1 MDNKNLQTIKAQ
13 FRFNEQG
20 YTLMKAAFYIYVLRK
35 SEIHYNIGNKN
46 NLMIHQNNLTYLH
59 RLVKENLQKIEN
71 CCDKVVC
78 DLIKEC
84 IVSFSDYY
92 VTGTGINDALY
103 AIDKMTNKEIGE
115 LFIENATS
123 YGNKEDSSV
132 PNDLSELIFK
142 LFDRDGR
149 TSWIDLNC
157 GNGDFLVTIS
167 KLSQN
172 IEILGEDLNYNQT
185 LLTKLRL
192 YFIGIKNNIRQNNV
206 LDSEYSEV
214 ANFAF
219 VNTPFLLRLGNKTDS
234 YNIHN
239 RFIGKLKSSQ
249 NADWLFADRVMQASK
264 ERSAI
269 LMTEAS
275 LMNYIDIEQRK
286 EVVNN
291 NLLEGVIKLPAN
303 LFSYTAISCS
313 LVIFNKNKKDNV
325 VRFLDASNM
334 CVKGRRFSELNI
346 AEIVDSYNN
355 ASTIV
360 NMNSIIEND
369 YGLNVKRYLDVS
381 DIVLNNSVILKEVVH
396 EIFRGV
402 QIPAQTIDE
411 YSKNIYENTYK
422 LLSVGDIQNGFFEI
436 KNLQT
441 IVDDGKFDR
450 YLLRNGDVLVSS
462 KSTKIKTCVIEDVD
476 NVKIIATGSLLVIR
490 CDENKINPV
499 YLKTF
504 FDSVNGTK
512 LLESVQTGTA
522 IISINASALLNMKI
536 SCIDRDKQDKIA
548 ADYLERLD
556 QFKITQN
563 KLRKLENEL
572 NTVFDKF
579 VEE

>member
-219 VNTPFLLRLGNKTDS
+219 VNTPFLLRLGNKTNS

-303 LFSYTAISCS
+303 LLSYTAISCS

-355 ASTIV
+355 ASTIL

-462 KSTKIKTCVIEDVD
+462 KSTKIKTCVIEGVD

>member
-1 MDNKNLQTIKAQ
+1 
-13 FRFNEQG
+13 
-20 YTLMKAAFYIYVLRK
+20 
-35 SEIHYNIGNKN
+35 
-46 NLMIHQNNLTYLH
+46 
-59 RLVKENLQKIEN
+59 
-71 CCDKVVC
+71 
-78 DLIKEC
+78 
-84 IVSFSDYY
+84 
-92 VTGTGINDALY
+92 
-103 AIDKMTNKEIGE
+103 
-115 LFIENATS
+115 
-123 YGNKEDSSV
+123 
-132 PNDLSELIFK
+132 
-142 LFDRDGR
+142 
-149 TSWIDLNC
+149 
-157 GNGDFLVTIS
+157 
-167 KLSQN
+167 
-172 IEILGEDLNYNQT
+172 
-185 LLTKLRL
+185 
-192 YFIGIKNNIRQNNV
+192 
-206 LDSEYSEV
+206 
-214 ANFAF
+214 
-219 VNTPFLLRLGNKTDS
+219 
-234 YNIHN
+234 
-239 RFIGKLKSSQ
+239 
-249 NADWLFADRVMQASK
+249 MQASK

-303 LFSYTAISCS
+303 LLSYTTISCS

-325 VRFLDASNM
+325 VKFLDASNM

-462 KSTKIKTCVIEDVD
+462 KSTKIKTCVIEGVD

-490 CDENKINPV
+490 CDEKKINPV

-504 FDSVNGTK
+504 FDSINGTK

>member
-1 MDNKNLQTIKAQ
+1 
-13 FRFNEQG
+13 
-20 YTLMKAAFYIYVLRK
+20 
-35 SEIHYNIGNKN
+35 
-46 NLMIHQNNLTYLH
+46 
-59 RLVKENLQKIEN
+59 
-71 CCDKVVC
+71 
-78 DLIKEC
+78 
-84 IVSFSDYY
+84 
-92 VTGTGINDALY
+92 
-103 AIDKMTNKEIGE
+103 MTNKEIGE

-172 IEILGEDLNYNQT
+172 IEI
-185 LLTKLRL
+185 
-192 YFIGIKNNIRQNNV
+192 IGIKNNIRQNNV

-219 VNTPFLLRLGNKTDS
+219 VNTPFLLRLGNKTNS

-303 LFSYTAISCS
+303 LLSYTAISCS

-462 KSTKIKTCVIEDVD
+462 KSTKIKTCVIEGVD

>member
-35 SEIHYNIGNKN
+35 SEIDYNIGNKN
-46 NLMIHQNNLTYLH
+46 NLMIHRNNLTYLH
-59 RLVKENLQKIEN
+59 GLVKENLQKIEN

-103 AIDKMTNKEIGE
+103 VIDKMTNKEIGE

-123 YGNKEDSSV
+123 YGNKEDSSI

-167 KLSQN
+167 KLSRN

-192 YFIGIKNNIRQNNV
+192 YFIGNKNNIRQNNV

-219 VNTPFLLRLGNKTDS
+219 VNTPFLLRLGNKTNS

-249 NADWLFADRVMQASK
+249 NADWLFADRVIQASK

-303 LFSYTAISCS
+303 LLSYTAISCS
-313 LVIFNKNKKDNV
+313 LVIFNKNKKDNAV
-325 VRFLDASNM
+325 KFLDASNM

-346 AEIVDSYNN
+346 AEIIDSYNN

-436 KNLQT
+436 KDLQT

-462 KSTKIKTCVIEDVD
+462 KSTKIKTCVIEGVD

-504 FDSVNGTK
+504 FDSINGTK

-536 SCIDRDKQDKIA
+536 SCIDRDKQDKVA
-548 ADYLERLD
+548 TDYLERLD

-563 KLRKLENEL
+563 KLKKLENEL